1 MTTSGIEV
9 RHIGGDAFAIRVRG
23 HEVVVDQPTDDG
35 GTDTGPTPTE
45 LFAASLA
52 SCVAF
57 YAGRYLDRH
66 GIAAGGLG
74 VRCGFRIS
82 DGHPAR
88 VTDVDLAVDL
98 PAGFPD
104 TRREALH
111 RVVERC
117 TIQNTLRE
125 PPDVRIVIGAV
136 AGDATTRDAAS

>member
-1 MTTSGIEV
+1 MVMSDIEV
-9 RHIGGDAFAIRVRG
+9 RHVSGDAFAIHVRG
-23 HEVVVDQPTDDG
+23 HDLVVDQPTGDG

-57 YAGRYLDRH
+57 YAGRFLRRH
-66 GIAAGGLG
+66 GIPAGGLG
-74 VRCGFRIS
+74 VRCAFRIG

-88 VTDVDLAVDL
+88 VAEVDLAVDL
-98 PAGFPD
+98 PAGFPAE
-104 TRREALH
+104 RHEALL

-125 PPDVRIVIGAV
+125 PPDVRIVV
-136 AGDATTRDAAS
+136 GDPVGLR